1 MTDPNNP
8 PAIPVYSREDVS
20 SFLQQLAIENPAL
33 LLNNQ
38 ASVFHALEPNDN
50 DSDPVQIPQRLAIN
64 SPHHTML
71 FMPARALG
79 ITSTKIVAVP
89 KPGEPSG
96 IPGLTLLF
104 DDDTGRVKAMVD
116 ASVLTPA
123 RTAAGSALATSVALP
138 PATSNV
144 RSIAVFG
151 GGQQAF
157 WHALILASIYRRTV
171 GSIFIFPP
179 SGREVSQTLLNTVK
193 SLQQALQPILNP
205 DFVVDATT
213 DLTEL
218 HGADIVCTATPASAP
233 VFPIEHAKPDAH
245 FNLVGS
251 CTPLTLVVAAKERD
265 SRIT

>member
-38 ASVFHALEPNDN
+38 AAVFRVLEPNEDGQE
-50 DSDPVQIPQRLAIN
+50 PVQIPQRLAVN
-64 SPHHTML
+64 NPHHTML

-123 RTAAGSALATSVALP
+123 RTAAGSAFATTLALP
-138 PATSNV
+138 PGASKV
-144 RSIAVFG
+144 RSIAIFG

-157 WHALILASIYRRTV
+157 WHALILASVYRQTV
-171 GSIFIFPP
+171 RNICISPP
-179 SGREVSQTLLNTVK
+179 AGREVSQTLLNTVQ
-193 SLQQALQPILNP
+193 SLRQVLESFLTTGFSVRVSTESKDLQ
-205 DFVVDATT
+205 D
-213 DLTEL
+213 
-218 HGADIVCTATPASAP
+218 ADIVCTATPASAP
-233 VFPIEHAKPDAH
+233 VFPMEDAKPDAH

-251 CTPLTLVVAAKERD
+251 CTSFLCT
-265 SRIT
+265 